1 MYKYKRL
8 LAQLKAGRAY
18 KTILLHLKL
27 KRVCK
32 AIFMNQLI
40 IVKIDY

>member
-18 KTILLHLKL
+18 KTILFALKIEEGL
-27 KRVCK
+27 
-32 AIFMNQLI
+32 
-40 IVKIDY
+40 